1 MKSQLLLIFTLMCN
15 LFFSQSSEK
24 LKEFVLDKYPDD
36 QVFYKGGLKAF
47 YSDVHNVIVQNKI
60 KACGQDEPN
69 QYYKLKLKIY
79 PDGRTEKLKNVDS
92 LINAKNECA
101 RVLANNV
108 VKDLK
113 NWNPGVYHGIQ
124 VPAIAEIYI
133 FPYDLFGNYKEGLNS
148 VENFKLP
155 EFPGGK
161 QAMINTIHR
170 EFYTIFRDFDIQ
182 GSILLNFDIS
192 EKGEMNNLTVWPK
205 IMEQNFVWETMRTF
219 KRIKTTWKPAM
230 RNGVPMAYH
239 FEYGMGMSVGYNY
252 DRTNKDNNQ

>member
-1 MKSQLLLIFTLMCN
+1 MKSQLLLVFTLMCN
-15 LFFSQSSEK
+15 LFFSQSS
-24 LKEFVLDKYPDD
+24 
-36 QVFYKGGLKAF
+36 
-47 YSDVHNVIVQNKI
+47 
-60 KACGQDEPN
+60 
-69 QYYKLKLKIY
+69 
-79 PDGRTEKLKNVDS
+79 EKLKNVDS

-108 VKDLK
+108 VEDLK
-113 NWNPGVYHGIQ
+113 DWNPGVYHGRQ
-124 VPAIAEIYI
+124 VPAIAEIFI
-133 FPYDLFGNYKEGLNS
+133 FPYDLFRNYKDGLNS

-161 QAMINTIHR
+161 YAMINKINT

-182 GSILLNFDIS
+182 GSILLNFDIN

-219 KRIKTTWKPAM
+219 KRIKTIWKPAM

-252 DRTNKDNNQ
+252 DKTNKDNN